1 MTLSEKNGTMS
12 FVYEKFRLSRLI
24 SLSIFALILSCA
36 PDASAY
42 KEEQVRTTNNRLW
55 SIIEGKVEFLKSSY
69 SLEKVRVST
78 PKPEQFQ
85 PTPRTKYERITSK
98 QLQNIQFIPINY
110 KKELIRKEG
119 RKSFATNSKG
129 RSESFHEDPNAVKK
143 FCNVQVKTTFCL
155 RNSVSRFKYSGNTPK
170 KRPRKQDFSHVNS
183 FKKIK
188 ESKTFVKQ
196 LIRQSDR

>member
-1 MTLSEKNGTMS
+1 MS
-12 FVYEKFRLSRLI
+12 FVYENFRFSRLI
-24 SLSIFALILSCA
+24 SLAIFAHILSIA

-42 KEEQVRTTNNRLW
+42 KEEQARRTKKRVW
-55 SIIEGKVEFLKSSY
+55 SIIDGKVEFLKSSY
-69 SLEKVRVST
+69 SVEKIRVST
-78 PKPEQFQ
+78 PKPEQLQ
-85 PTPRTKYERITSK
+85 LPPQTKYERITSR
-98 QLQNIQFIPINY
+98 QLQNIQFIPIDY
-110 KKELIRKEG
+110 KKEFIRKEG

-143 FCNVQVKTTFCL
+143 FCNVQVKTTFCI

-188 ESKTFVKQ
+188 ESNTFVKQ

>member
-1 MTLSEKNGTMS
+1 MS
-12 FVYEKFRLSRLI
+12 FVYENFSLSRMI
-24 SLSIFALILSCA
+24 SLAIFTLILSSA

-42 KEEQVRTTNNRLW
+42 NEEQGRTTNNRLW
-55 SIIEGKVEFLKSSY
+55 SIIDGKVEYLKSSY
-69 SLEKVRVST
+69 SFEKVRVST
-78 PKPEQFQ
+78 PKPEPLRPSPQ
-85 PTPRTKYERITSK
+85 TNYERITSR

-110 KKELIRKEG
+110 KKEFIRKEG

-143 FCNVQVKTTFCL
+143 FCNVQVRTTFCI

-170 KRPRKQDFSHVNS
+170 KRPRKQNISHVNS

>member
-1 MTLSEKNGTMS
+1 MSSVNNNYRFFSLASLGILVLFLSTPTDV
-12 FVYEKFRLSRLI
+12 F
-24 SLSIFALILSCA
+24 
-36 PDASAY
+36 AY

-85 PTPRTKYERITSK
+85 PTPQTKYERITSRR
-98 QLQNIQFIPINY
+98 LQNFQFIPINY
-110 KKELIRKEG
+110 KKEFIRKEG

-143 FCNVQVKTTFCL
+143 FCNVQGKTTFCL
-155 RNSVSRFKYSGNTPK
+155 RNSLSRFKYSGNTPK
-170 KRPRKQDFSHVNS
+170 KRPRKKNFSHVNS
-183 FKKIK
+183 FKKIQ
-188 ESKTFVKQ
+188 ESKIFVKQ

>member
-1 MTLSEKNGTMS
+1 MSSVNNNYRFFSLASLGILVLFLSTPTDV
-12 FVYEKFRLSRLI
+12 F
-24 SLSIFALILSCA
+24 
-36 PDASAY
+36 AY

-85 PTPRTKYERITSK
+85 PTPQTKYERITSR

-110 KKELIRKEG
+110 KKQFIRKEG

-143 FCNVQVKTTFCL
+143 FCNVQVKTTFCI
-155 RNSVSRFKYSGNTPK
+155 RKSVSRGKYSGNTPK
-170 KRPRKQDFSHVNS
+170 KRPRKKDISHQNN
-183 FKKIK
+183 KRK

-196 LIRQSDR
+196 LIRQSER

>member
-1 MTLSEKNGTMS
+1 MSSVNNNYRFFSLASLGILVLFLSTPTDL
-12 FVYEKFRLSRLI
+12 F
-24 SLSIFALILSCA
+24 
-36 PDASAY
+36 AY

-85 PTPRTKYERITSK
+85 PTPQTKYERITSR

-110 KKELIRKEG
+110 KKRFIRKEA
-119 RKSFATNSKG
+119 RKPFATNSKG
-129 RSESFHEDPNAVKK
+129 RPESLHEDPNAVKK
-143 FCNVQVKTTFCL
+143 FCNIQLKTTFCI
-155 RNSVSRFKYSGNTPK
+155 RKSVSRGKYSGNTPK
-170 KRPRKQDFSHVNS
+170 KRPRKIDFSHKNN
-183 FKKIK
+183 KRQ

-196 LIRQSDR
+196 LIRQSER

>member
-1 MTLSEKNGTMS
+1 MS
-12 FVYEKFRLSRLI
+12 FVYENFRFSRLI
-24 SLSIFALILSCA
+24 SLVIFALILSSA

-42 KEEQVRTTNNRLW
+42 KEEQVRTTNKRVW
-55 SIIEGKVEFLKSSY
+55 SIIDGKVEFLKSSY

-85 PTPRTKYERITSK
+85 PTPQTKYERITSR

-110 KKELIRKEG
+110 KKRFIRKEG
-119 RKSFATNSKG
+119 RKTIATNSKG

-143 FCNVQVKTTFCL
+143 FCNVQVKTTFCI
-155 RNSVSRFKYSGNTPK
+155 RNSVSRFKYYGNTPK
-170 KRPRKQDFSHVNS
+170 KRPRKKDFSHVDS
-183 FKKIK
+183 FKKIQ
-188 ESKTFVKQ
+188 ESKIFVNQ

>member
-1 MTLSEKNGTMS
+1 MSSVNNNYIFFSLASLGILVLFLSTPTDV
-12 FVYEKFRLSRLI
+12 F
-24 SLSIFALILSCA
+24 
-36 PDASAY
+36 AY

-85 PTPRTKYERITSK
+85 PTPQTKYERITSR
-98 QLQNIQFIPINY
+98 QLQSIQFNPINL
-110 KKELIRKEG
+110 KKRFVRKEG

-129 RSESFHEDPNAVKK
+129 RSESFQEDPNAVKK
-143 FCNVQVKTTFCL
+143 FCNVQVKTVFCI
-155 RNSVSRFKYSGNTPK
+155 RNSVSSFKYMGNTPR
-170 KRPRKQDFSHVNS
+170 KRPRKKDFSHVDS
-183 FKKIK
+183 FKKIQ

>member
-1 MTLSEKNGTMS
+1 MSSVNNNFRFFSLALLGILVLFLSTPTDV
-12 FVYEKFRLSRLI
+12 F
-24 SLSIFALILSCA
+24 
-36 PDASAY
+36 AY

-55 SIIEGKVEFLKSSY
+55 SIIEGKVEYLKSSY

-85 PTPRTKYERITSK
+85 PTPQTKYERITSR
-98 QLQNIQFIPINY
+98 QLQNIQFNPKNY
-110 KKELIRKEG
+110 KKRFIRKEG

-143 FCNVQVKTTFCL
+143 FCNVQVKTTFCI
-155 RNSVSRFKYSGNTPK
+155 RNSVSRFKYTGNTPK
-170 KRPRKQDFSHVNS
+170 KRPRKQDFSHVSS
-183 FKKIK
+183 FKKIQ

-196 LIRQSDR
+196 LIRQSER

>member
-1 MTLSEKNGTMS
+1 MS
-12 FVYEKFRLSRLI
+12 FVYENFRFSRLI
-24 SLSIFALILSCA
+24 SLVIFALILSSA

-42 KEEQVRTTNNRLW
+42 KEEQVRTTNKRVW
-55 SIIEGKVEFLKSSY
+55 SIIDGKVEFLKSSY

-85 PTPRTKYERITSK
+85 PTPQTKYERITSR

-110 KKELIRKEG
+110 KKRFIRKEG

-143 FCNVQVKTTFCL
+143 FCNVQVKTTFCI
-155 RNSVSRFKYSGNTPK
+155 RNSVSRFKYYGNTPK
-170 KRPRKQDFSHVNS
+170 KRPRKKDFSHVDS
-183 FKKIK
+183 FKKIQ

-196 LIRQSDR
+196 LIRQSER

>member
-1 MTLSEKNGTMS
+1 MSSVNNNYRFFSLASLGILVLFLST
-12 FVYEKFRLSRLI
+12 
-24 SLSIFALILSCA
+24 
-36 PDASAY
+36 PTDASAY

-55 SIIEGKVEFLKSSY
+55 SIIEGKVEFVKSSY

-85 PTPRTKYERITSK
+85 PTPQTKYERITSR
-98 QLQNIQFIPINY
+98 QLQNMEFITINY
-110 KKELIRKEG
+110 KKRFIRKEG

-129 RSESFHEDPNAVKK
+129 RPESFNEDPNAVKK
-143 FCNVQVKTTFCL
+143 FCDIQVNTTFCI
-155 RNSVSRFKYSGNTPK
+155 RKSVSRGKYSGNTPK
-170 KRPRKQDFSHVNS
+170 KRPRKKVFSHKNN
-183 FKKIK
+183 KRH

>member
-1 MTLSEKNGTMS
+1 MS
-12 FVYEKFRLSRLI
+12 FVYENFRLSRMI
-24 SLSIFALILSCA
+24 SLAIFALILSSA

-55 SIIEGKVEFLKSSY
+55 AIIEGKVEFDKSSY

-85 PTPRTKYERITSK
+85 PTPQTKYERITSR
-98 QLQNIQFIPINY
+98 QLQNMQFIPNNL
-110 KKELIRKEG
+110 KKEFIRKEG

-129 RSESFHEDPNAVKK
+129 RPESFNEDPNAVKK
-143 FCNVQVKTTFCL
+143 FCDIQVNTTFCI
-155 RNSVSRFKYSGNTPK
+155 RNSVSRGKYSGNTPK
-170 KRPRKQDFSHVNS
+170 KHPRKKNFSHKNN
-183 FKKIK
+183 KRQ

>member
-1 MTLSEKNGTMS
+1 MS
-12 FVYEKFRLSRLI
+12 FVYENFRLSRLI
-24 SLSIFALILSCA
+24 SLAIFALILSSA

-85 PTPRTKYERITSK
+85 PTPQTKYERITSR

-110 KKELIRKEG
+110 KKRFIRKEG

-143 FCNVQVKTTFCL
+143 FCNVQVKTTFCI
-155 RNSVSRFKYSGNTPK
+155 RKGVSRFKYIGNTPR
-170 KRPRKQDFSHVNS
+170 KRPRKKDFSHVDS
-183 FKKIK
+183 FKKIQ

-196 LIRQSDR
+196 LIRQSER

>member
-1 MTLSEKNGTMS
+1 MS
-12 FVYEKFRLSRLI
+12 FVYENFRLSRLI
-24 SLSIFALILSCA
+24 SLSIFALILSSA

-55 SIIEGKVEFLKSSY
+55 SIIDGKVEFVKSSY
-69 SLEKVRVST
+69 SVEKIRVST

-85 PTPRTKYERITSK
+85 PTPQTKYERITSR

-110 KKELIRKEG
+110 KKRFIRKEG

-129 RSESFHEDPNAVKK
+129 RPESFHEDPNAVKK
-143 FCNVQVKTTFCL
+143 FCNVQVKTTFCI
-155 RNSVSRFKYSGNTPK
+155 RNSVSRFKYSGNTPR
-170 KRPRKQDFSHVNS
+170 KRPRKKDFSHVDS
-183 FKKIK
+183 FKKIQ

-196 LIRQSDR
+196 LIRQSER

>member
-1 MTLSEKNGTMS
+1 MS
-12 FVYEKFRLSRLI
+12 FVYENFRLSRLI
-24 SLSIFALILSCA
+24 SLSIFALILSSA

-55 SIIEGKVEFLKSSY
+55 SIIEGKVEFVKSSY

-85 PTPRTKYERITSK
+85 PTPQTKYERITSR
-98 QLQNIQFIPINY
+98 QLQNMQFIPNNL
-110 KKELIRKEG
+110 KKEFIRKEG

-129 RSESFHEDPNAVKK
+129 RSESLHEDPNAVKK
-143 FCNVQVKTTFCL
+143 FCNVQVKTTFCI
-155 RNSVSRFKYSGNTPK
+155 RKSVSRGKYSGNTPK
-170 KRPRKQDFSHVNS
+170 KRPRKKDISHQNN
-183 FKKIK
+183 KRQ

-196 LIRQSDR
+196 LIRQSER

>member
-1 MTLSEKNGTMS
+1 MS
-12 FVYEKFRLSRLI
+12 FVYENFRLSRLI
-24 SLSIFALILSCA
+24 SLAIFALILSSA

-42 KEEQVRTTNNRLW
+42 KEDQVRRTNKRVW
-55 SIIEGKVEFLKSSY
+55 SIIDGKVEFLKSSY

-85 PTPRTKYERITSK
+85 PTPQTKYERITSR

-110 KKELIRKEG
+110 KKRFIRKEG

-129 RSESFHEDPNAVKK
+129 RPESFHEDPNAVKK
-143 FCNVQVKTTFCL
+143 FCNIQVTTKFCI
-155 RNSVSRFKYSGNTPK
+155 RNSESHNIYFGNTPK
-170 KRPRKQDFSHVNS
+170 KHPRKKNFSHKNS
-183 FKKIK
+183 FKKK
-188 ESKTFVKQ
+188 QESKAFVQQ

>member
-1 MTLSEKNGTMS
+1 MSSVNNNYRFFSLASLGILVLFLSTPTDV
-12 FVYEKFRLSRLI
+12 F
-24 SLSIFALILSCA
+24 
-36 PDASAY
+36 AY

-55 SIIEGKVEFLKSSY
+55 SIIEGKVEFVKSSY

-85 PTPRTKYERITSK
+85 PTPQTKYERITSR

-110 KKELIRKEG
+110 KKRFIRKEG

-129 RSESFHEDPNAVKK
+129 RSESLHEDPNAVKK
-143 FCNVQVKTTFCL
+143 FCNVQVKTTFCI
-155 RNSVSRFKYSGNTPK
+155 RKSVSRGKYSGNTPK
-170 KRPRKQDFSHVNS
+170 KRPRKKDISHQNN
-183 FKKIK
+183 KRQ

-196 LIRQSDR
+196 LIRQSER

>member
-1 MTLSEKNGTMS
+1 MS
-12 FVYEKFRLSRLI
+12 FVYENFRFSRLI
-24 SLSIFALILSCA
+24 SLAIFALILSSA

-85 PTPRTKYERITSK
+85 PTPQTKYERITSR
-98 QLQNIQFIPINY
+98 QLQNIQFLPINY
-110 KKELIRKEG
+110 KKKFIRKEG

-155 RNSVSRFKYSGNTPK
+155 RNSVSRFKYTGNTPK
-170 KRPRKQDFSHVNS
+170 KRPRKQDFSHVSS
-183 FKKIK
+183 FKKIQ